1 MELRLLEAICSDCVD
16 LSAASE
22 PLSFDEGTRRV
33 GGRDGDVGLPNR
45 RFRRPCRV
53 NGHPEEGDHLLR
65 EALATRFVPTV
76 AADPTNRA
84 DRADGLQLALRLPSR
99 ANDPDRRGI
108 RSREIFRRH
117 TGCRPGPLLSQPIRL
132 NHRDEFTGRDIEQVN
147 PESDSRA
154 RRRVILEPGVSARR
168 PRCEHDIDRGLPSSD
183 ALPRAV
189 RCLAS
194 SQGPHSFLDGPQ
206 RVRHS
211 EEALDVLLRQE
222 QRGHRIAA
230 YPDTAYFMALSKRE
244 AIVATAKAVLYR
256 SNAQRFSPAACA

>member
-1 MELRLLEAICSDCVD
+1 MDD
-16 LSAASE
+16 
-22 PLSFDEGTRRV
+22 GTRRV
-33 GGRDGDVGLPNR
+33 GGRDGDVGIPDR
-45 RFRRPCRV
+45 RLRRPRRV
-53 NGHPEEGDHLLR
+53 NGHPKEGGHLLR
-65 EALATRFVPTV
+65 EALATGFVPTV

-84 DRADGLQLALRLPSR
+84 DRADGLELALRLPSR

-117 TGCRPGPLLSQPIRL
+117 AGCRPGPLLSQPVRL
-132 NHRDEFTGRDIEQVN
+132 NHRDQFTGRDVEQVN

-168 PRCEHDIDRGLPSSD
+168 PRREHDVDRGLSSSD
-183 ALPRAV
+183 ALPWAV

-194 SQGPHSFLDGPQ
+194 SQGPQSFLDGPQ

-230 YPDTAYFMALSKRE
+230 YPDTAYLMALSKRE
-244 AIVATAKAVLYR
+244 AIGATAKAVLYR
-256 SNAQRFSPAACA
+256 SNAQRISYPGCARPERSRKSHRQTRVRRGS